1 MGRPIMIV
9 TGPSGAGK
17 SRLIWQA
24 LQAAPDKI
32 VRLRTTTTRPP
43 RDAQSDEF
51 YDLVSDD
58 AFQFQLDMD
67 GFAEHDEYNPANPY
81 RYGTTRA
88 EFDRVGPGQV
98 GIKDMTEP
106 GLKQLLD
113 SGRYR
118 IRHVRIQP
126 LHHAIRSA
134 DRVLADEARAKLI
147 PVPDYEIVNDHADAE
162 GFDKAL
168 TVLMN
173 LLLAFAADPD

>member
-1 MGRPIMIV
+1 MKRPIVIV

-24 LQAAPDKI
+24 IRASPDKI

-67 GFAEHDEYNPANPY
+67 GFAEHDEYNPQNPY

-88 EFDRVGPGQV
+88 EFARVGPGQV
-98 GIKDMTEP
+98 GLKDIT
-106 GLKQLLD
+106 
-113 SGRYR
+113 
-118 IRHVRIQP
+118 
-126 LHHAIRSA
+126 
-134 DRVLADEARAKLI
+134 
-147 PVPDYEIVNDHADAE
+147 
-162 GFDKAL
+162 
-168 TVLMN
+168 
-173 LLLAFAADPD
+173 